1 MLLNMMQYIN
11 TLRTE
16 QIANRTVQEVYN
28 EYCDFARKTDGL
40 VWSKIYFTREINRT
54 FGMRV
59 ERHRVDGKLTGFYV
73 RKGN

>member
-1 MLLNMMQYIN
+1 MLLNMVQYIN

-16 QIANRTVQEVYN
+16 QIANRTVQEVYD

-40 VWSKIYFTREINRT
+40 VWSKIYFSREINRA

-73 RKGN
+73 AKGA

>member
-11 TLRTE
+11 ALRTE

-28 EYCDFARKTDGL
+28 EYRDFARKTDGL
-40 VWSKIYFTREINRT
+40 VWSKIYFSREINRV

-73 RKGN
+73 RRGN

>member
-28 EYCDFARKTDGL
+28 EYRDFARKTDGL
-40 VWSKIYFTREINRT
+40 VWSKIYFSREINRV

-73 RKGN
+73 RRGN

>member
-16 QIANRTVQEVYN
+16 QIAHRTVQEVYN

-40 VWSKIYFTREINRT
+40 VWSKIYFTREINRV